1 MAKRRN
7 FKSENSIKARARKAL
22 ERNKDKH
29 DPNERAKDFK
39 GTVKKVMQ
47 VFSPEKWQFLIIAI
61 ASAGTAVFSIFGPN
75 QLGNMISEMQVQVKS
90 KIAGTGYDLSTVWR
104 MLAMIVVVYV
114 ISCIATYIQQFT
126 VAGLSQRIV
135 FHLRK
140 DVNLKLSKLP
150 LKYFD
155 AFSTLPLLYSI
166 EINLPDIEFSATV
179 TIVAYWTKLFA
190 SPIKPYVSLPSSRT
204 KIGVRIKLMPVLMIN
219 ETTAASIFTVIC
231 LLFDISFMPVNQ
243 SFTKAWGRL

>member
-1 MAKRRN
+1 MIN
-7 FKSENSIKARARKAL
+7 TLIAL
-22 ERNKDKH
+22 EMISRIELRYKRFFTN
-29 DPNERAKDFK
+29 AAV
-39 GTVKKVMQ
+39 VKIAVIM
-47 VFSPEKWQFLIIAI
+47 LIIKVRKVI
-61 ASAGTAVFSIFGPN
+61 AKVSLTAFSRPFGIWS
-75 QLGNMISEMQVQVKS
+75 ISS
-90 KIAGTGYDLSTVWR
+90 RLSTIT
-104 MLAMIVVVYV
+104 AEAKSITAAII
-114 ISCIATYIQQFT
+114 ISAINTE
-126 VAGLSQRIV
+126 
-135 FHLRK
+135 
-140 DVNLKLSKLP
+140 

-219 ETTAASIFTVIC
+219 ETTAASILTVIC